1 MKLHSVSLILLLG
14 ASVTTLAAQAPAA
27 RRSPAYYS
35 KICTN
40 SPFTVAAKKGPA
52 AGAEAETPLS
62 AWALSGFGLIGD
74 KIIVL
79 LQNKKKADERIT
91 IVTGEKNDKNI
102 EVLQIERGT
111 GYMQDRVQLRIAGSV
126 EGWVGYDPQFLKL
139 AAPTP
144 QQQEKK

>member
-1 MKLHSVSLILLLG
+1 MKIHSASLILVLG
-14 ASVTTLAAQAPAA
+14 ASLTTLVAQVPAT

-40 SPFTVAAKKGPA
+40 SPFTVVAKKGP

-111 GYMQDRVQLRIAGSV
+111 GYMQDRVKLRIAGSV

-139 AAPTP
+139 AAPAVQQP
-144 QQQEKK
+144 QKK

>member
-1 MKLHSVSLILLLG
+1 MKLHSASLILVLG
-14 ASVTTLAAQAPAA
+14 ASLTTLAAQVPAA

-40 SPFTVAAKKGPA
+40 SPFTVVAKKVPG

-139 AAPTP
+139 AAPAVQQP
-144 QQQEKK
+144 QKK